1 MQYVI
6 RRSLGVIMR
15 CYVLSI
21 IFIVSTA
28 FSQAATTWPVQ
39 LHNPFVD
46 NESSNTALS
55 MFIPLQYID
64 PKEFATLIKDQK
76 SLLLSAQALVIVQEK
91 EHAIWVKGNVTDI
104 KTIKNLVANI
114 DRPRQQLLLKARI
127 VSIDNNFVQD
137 LGVLFESSSALN
149 VASSRA
155 TNHPVSSGNT
165 IGSFAIP
172 IANLQ
177 DGYLLDVKLNALEKK
192 GHAKV
197 VSSPELVTL
206 DHDPAV
212 IESGEEIPYQQE
224 TLSGGT
230 AVSFKKAVLKL
241 QVTPHILPDRH
252 VLLDINVN
260 QDKVSLLT
268 VQGVPAI
275 HTQQVSTQIEVKNR
289 QTFVLGGV
297 DEDSFSN
304 EIQGVPYLKDI
315 PLLGYLFR
323 SYHDVNEQRELLVFV
338 TVEMI

>member
-1 MQYVI
+1 MKY
-6 RRSLGVIMR
+6 
-15 CYVLSI
+15 YVLLTLLM
-21 IFIVSTA
+21 VSSA
-28 FSQAATTWPVQ
+28 FSQDAITWPSQ
-39 LHNPFVD
+39 LHNPFVAND
-46 NESSNTALS
+46 GSNTILTT
-55 MFIPLQYID
+55 FIPLQYID
-64 PKEFATLIKDQK
+64 TKELATLIRDQK
-76 SLLLSAQALVIVQEK
+76 SLLLSAQALVVVQEK
-91 EHAIWVKGNVTDI
+91 EHAIWVQGNVRDI

-127 VSIDNNFVQD
+127 VSIDNNFVRD
-137 LGVLFESSSALN
+137 LGVLFESSPVLN
-149 VASSRA
+149 VTSPRTTDHSM
-155 TNHPVSSGNT
+155 SSGNT
-165 IGSFAIP
+165 IGGFAIP

-177 DGYLLDVKLNALEKK
+177 DGYLLDVKLNALEKT

-297 DEDSFSN
+297 NEDSFSN
-304 EIQGVPYLKDI
+304 EVQGVPYLNNI
-315 PLLGYLFR
+315 PVLGYLFR
-323 SYHDVNEQRELLVFV
+323 SYRHVNEQRELLVFV
-338 TVEMI
+338 TVEII